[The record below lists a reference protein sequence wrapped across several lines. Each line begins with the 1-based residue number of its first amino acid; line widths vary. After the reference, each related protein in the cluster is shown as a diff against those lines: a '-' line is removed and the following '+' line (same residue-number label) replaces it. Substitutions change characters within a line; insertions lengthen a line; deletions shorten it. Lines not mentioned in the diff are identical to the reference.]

1 MFNARAMVGVSKIEI
16 RESCAQL
23 KTLMHQQSR
32 AMAQERLQVL
42 YLLKSRQAQDITTAA
57 QLIGRDRTT
66 VQRWLQK
73 YQQGGIA
80 KLIAARTGQG
90 RKRLIDEP
98 VNQALEAELAKPE
111 GFKSYGAIQDW
122 LKREHGLAVRYGT
135 VHLHVHYRLGAK
147 LKVPRPRSAKQDAAA
162 VRRFKKPS
170 PPASAC
176 YI

>member
-1 MFNARAMVGVSKIEI
+1 
-16 RESCAQL
+16 
-23 KTLMHQQSR
+23 
-32 AMAQERLQVL
+32 MAQERLQVL
-42 YLLKSRQAQDITTAA
+42 YLLKSRQAKDITTAA

-90 RKRLIDEP
+90 RKRVINEP

-122 LKREHGLAVRYGT
+122 LKREHGLAR
-135 VHLHVHYRLGAK
+135 
-147 LKVPRPRSAKQDAAA
+147 
-162 VRRFKKPS
+162 
-170 PPASAC
+170 
-176 YI
+176 

>member
-1 MFNARAMVGVSKIEI
+1 MVGVSRIEI

-23 KTLMHQQSR
+23 KTLMHQQPR

-42 YLLKSRQAQDITTAA
+42 YLLKSRQAKDITTAA

-90 RKRLIDEP
+90 RKRLISEP
-98 VNQALEAELAKPE
+98 VNQALEAELAKPS
-111 GFKSYGAIQDW
+111 GIQKLRCDP
-122 LKREHGLAVRYGT
+122 GLAEAR
-135 VHLHVHYRLGAK
+135 A
-147 LKVPRPRSAKQDAAA
+147 RP
-162 VRRFKKPS
+162 
-170 PPASAC
+170 
-176 YI
+176 